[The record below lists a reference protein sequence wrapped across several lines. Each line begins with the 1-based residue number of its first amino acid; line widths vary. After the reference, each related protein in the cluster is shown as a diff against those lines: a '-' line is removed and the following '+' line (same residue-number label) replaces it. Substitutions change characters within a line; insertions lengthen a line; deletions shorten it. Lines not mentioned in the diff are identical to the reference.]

1 MSKKRME
8 NRSKKRGKRIT
19 ERERAEPTWRGGG
32 NFWSAISAL
41 FKSLQLH
48 MLSSFYLFSR
58 KRSDVKIRIV
68 GLRLEPKKTGSSPL
82 ERRRGMGAR
91 GGGEEKGESREGFW
105 DTLKYEIN

>member
-8 NRSKKRGKRIT
+8 NRSKKRGKLIT

-68 GLRLEPKKTGSSPL
+68 GLRLEPKKPAPHHWKV
-82 ERRRGMGAR
+82 E
-91 GGGEEKGESREGFW
+91 GEEEWGE
-105 DTLKYEIN
+105 L